1 MTFTARMSL
10 VAALA
15 ALGVAAAGVLAS
27 AGHATAPVA
36 PPLWGDADGAVER
49 DRTEA
54 LDARIDAIARRIDAK
69 GRVVAAVRE
78 GRLTWEEGVGV
89 FRDMIVADPEL
100 HAILRDRAP
109 GRSDAELAEE
119 NFLQYLSVPP
129 AAE

>member
-1 MTFTARMSL
+1 MTSTARMSL
-10 VAALA
+10 GAALA

-27 AGHATAPVA
+27 AGHANVPVA
-36 PPLWGDADGAVER
+36 PPLWGGADAAER
-49 DRTEA
+49 DRAEA
-54 LDARIDAIARRIDAK
+54 LDARLDDIARRIDAK

-78 GRLTWEEGVGV
+78 GRLTWEEGVGA

-100 HAILRDRAP
+100 HAVLRDRFP

-129 AAE
+129 ATE